1 MIKNAI
7 LYVLRKRKRTLIIFI
22 ILTIVLSC
30 LYSCLSLLKSSEGL
44 EKSLYS
50 LSNSSLSITKKNDGY
65 FEIDKFKKLENIKE
79 IKSIMPEYHG
89 LAKLLKFKTVE
100 GTQKVRREDLSDKF
114 KNVLALEGVNNTK
127 KSILFN
133 SKVFNIKSGRH
144 IRENDRGKILIHE
157 ELAKKN
163 NLKINDEIKISLI
176 EMNSNII
183 KKEYKFKIIGIF
195 SGKKQEEYTGLS
207 SDFSENMVFI
217 DYQSS
222 QKALYKKDKNKVANK
237 LKLYFA
243 SSEDMK
249 NALNKIKNKKTNLSN
264 YNIEKDTIAFEK
276 SLDSISGIKRIIK
289 IMTYLI
295 MIGSIIV
302 LSLILLLWLRERL
315 YEIGILLS
323 IGISKTKIII
333 QFITELILI
342 SLPAIIS
349 SFLLGNLVIK
359 EIIGGFIQSD
369 RSAVIIRSFFENRN
383 GIFSLITFLQGYA
396 LLIIIIILS
405 VIIACSMILV
415 KKPKEILSKIS

>member
-65 FEIDKFKKLENIKE
+65 FEIDKFKKLKNIKE

-114 KNVLALEGVNNTK
+114 KNALALEGVNNTK

-133 SKVFNIKSGRH
+133 SKVFNIKYGRH